1 MNHSMEKTSW
11 LIVLKEKCCWNDLI
25 LKGRK
30 KETNGQKA
38 SAEAK
43 RADAFYTSLFLM
55 LHTADGHTAT
65 VQKWKC
71 WNIPVKGLIQP
82 YVMCVS
88 VILCVPCQWKKNY
101 VTFHLVK
108 WLDSSTIFSRE
119 MKTFVNERNHR
130 KMKEILQKGQSTHHP
145 RIVIQ
150 QNTEVSDAPVEHHAV
165 DPRVGH
171 VTTCQ

>member
-1 MNHSMEKTSW
+1 MSKW
-11 LIVLKEKCCWNDLI
+11 II
-25 LKGRK
+25 LWKNVMTNCSERKMLLEWFDTKGGGKRRRTDRK
-30 KETNGQKA
+30 HLQKR
-38 SAEAK
+38 
-43 RADAFYTSLFLM
+43 RADAFHTSLFLM

-71 WNIPVKGLIQP
+71 WNIPIKGLIQP

-101 VTFHLVK
+101 VTFHLVRWLYFLGK
-108 WLDSSTIFSRE
+108 WKHLSTRE
-119 MKTFVNERNHR
+119 ITEKR
-130 KMKEILQKGQSTHHP
+130 KEILQKGQSTHHP